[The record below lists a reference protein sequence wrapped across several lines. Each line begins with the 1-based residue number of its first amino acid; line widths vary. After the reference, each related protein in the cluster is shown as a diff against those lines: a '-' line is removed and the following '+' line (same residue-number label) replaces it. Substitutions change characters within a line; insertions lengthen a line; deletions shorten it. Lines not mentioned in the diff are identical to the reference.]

1 MLDSQ
6 KICIIGSG
14 LTGST
19 IAYLLS
25 KLNLQ
30 IDIVDENYNKKIIP
44 TKLALSK
51 SSLDQLH
58 RFGLKEIKNKSNPV
72 KDIYLYD
79 SYSEI
84 NLEKDLRFSSS
95 NKEKILAYIIDS
107 KVLHS
112 DVNKKLKNLK
122 NINLIKKKISSIN
135 DNKIF
140 KTVTFENLI
149 KNNYSLVILTS
160 NNNLNLIPKINL
172 KEIIHKYYNENAY
185 AFSLNHKKIKNNS
198 ARQFFLKDGPLAFLP
213 VSSSTTFVIWSMKK
227 DSINKKYFL
236 NKGYLLN
243 FFNKNFKELF
253 NDIISVSDINIFN
266 LEYIFN
272 ELKEF
277 KRTLLFGDIASKIH
291 PIAGQGWNMTLRN
304 IFSLVKVIKDF
315 ENLGLEIGNNIF
327 LEKYLDEVK
336 LNNFTFTT
344 LIDGIREVFD
354 IKNDRYASIRKGA
367 LSVIDKNS
375 FLKNNLANVADKG
388 LFI

>member
-1 MLDSQ
+1 MPNSQ

-25 KLNLQ
+25 KFNLQ

-58 RFGLKEIKNKSNPV
+58 HFGLKEIKKKSNPV
-72 KDIYLYD
+72 KDIYLHD

-84 NLEKDLRFSSS
+84 NLEKDLKFSSS
-95 NKEKILAYIIDS
+95 NKEKILAYITDS

-112 DVNKKLKNLK
+112 YVNKKLKNLK
-122 NINLIKKKISSIN
+122 NINVIKKKISSIN

-140 KTVTFENLI
+140 KTVTFESLI
-149 KNNYSLVILTS
+149 KRDYSLIILTS
-160 NNNLNLIPKINL
+160 NNNRSLLPKINL
-172 KEIIHKYYNENAY
+172 KEIIHKSYNENAY
-185 AFSLNHKKIKNNS
+185 VFSLNHKKIKNNS

-213 VSSSTTFVIWSMKK
+213 VSCSKTFVIWSMKK
-227 DSINKKYFL
+227 DSINKKYIS
-236 NKGYLLN
+236 NKDYLLN

-253 NDIISVSDINIFN
+253 KDIISVSDINIFN
-266 LEYIFN
+266 LDYIFN

-336 LNNFTFTT
+336 LNNFTFTM

-354 IKNDRYASIRKGA
+354 IKNDGYASMRKGA